1 MGCATAPAC
10 ALGLHSKESEL
21 YNACAFLKYTGS
33 LTPDAD
39 LHRFNRQKRS
49 SVSPVTPFILEAC
62 KIRSNTNLLHTGR

>member
-1 MGCATAPAC
+1 MGCATARAY

-33 LTPDAD
+33 LTPHAD
-39 LHRFNRQKRS
+39 LHRLTGKTFECD
-49 SVSPVTPFILEAC
+49 PVTLFILEAC